1 MSEISKDSKLRKEE
15 YEENIVFYKVEK
27 ILDQKVVNEKTYY
40 LIKWLEWPESFN
52 SWEDIN
58 TLNSVKELISEFL
71 EKKGISKNHSKRENM
86 EKEKSGRNLKK
97 LQKNNPLYGHFKYGD
112 KPISVISIENAN
124 KNKKDRVE
132 LLCTV
137 NWEKRAS
144 GEIPLNSVF
153 SNFYL
158 KKRAPIILINFF
170 ETKIKVI
177 KEKYN
182 SKNN

>member
-1 MSEISKDSKLRKEE
+1 MSELSKESRKEE
-15 YEENIVFYKVEK
+15 YEENIVLYKVEK
-27 ILDQKVVNEKTYY
+27 ILDQKILNEKKYY
-40 LIKWLEWPESFN
+40 LIKWTQWPESFN
-52 SWEDIN
+52 SWEEEN
-58 TLNSVKELISEFL
+58 TLNSVKDLISEFL
-71 EKKGISKNHSKRENM
+71 ETKGLSKNHLKRENK
-86 EKEKSGRNLKK
+86 EKEKKSKNLKK
-97 LQKNNPLYGHFKYGD
+97 LQKNNPFYGHFKYGD
-112 KPISVISIENAN
+112 KPLSVISIENVN
-124 KNKKDRVE
+124 KNKQDRIE

-137 NWEKRAS
+137 KWEKRPS

-177 KEKYN
+177 KDKFN